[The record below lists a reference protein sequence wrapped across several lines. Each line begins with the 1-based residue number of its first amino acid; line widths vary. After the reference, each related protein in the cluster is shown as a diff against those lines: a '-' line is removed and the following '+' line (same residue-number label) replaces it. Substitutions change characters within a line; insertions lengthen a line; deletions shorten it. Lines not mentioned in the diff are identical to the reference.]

1 MQQHQRNI
9 FVVIIIIMIKLLVV
23 ASGAG
28 CHRARFSTVVAFRRV
43 SGLVLSLLPRPADQT
58 KAVFPIQASLL
69 SIFAMLERAEELQ
82 ENLGFVSEDLKV
94 AFGETIFSR
103 IA

>member
-1 MQQHQRNI
+1 MVMSR
-9 FVVIIIIMIKLLVV
+9 
-23 ASGAG
+23 G
-28 CHRARFSTVVAFRRV
+28 V
-43 SGLVLSLLPRPADQT
+43 SELVLSLLPRPADKT

-69 SIFAMLERAEELQ
+69 SIFATLERAEELQ
-82 ENLGFVSEDLKV
+82 EKLGFLSEDLKV